1 MAKTYTKSEIAKML
15 RQAGFPESEIPTM
28 TAITM
33 AESGGR
39 STALNPNRSTGD
51 ESYGLLQINMI
62 DELGPERRR
71 QFGLKSNEEL
81 YDPMTNFRVAKG
93 IYDQQGLNAWG
104 AYTNQSYKKFLPE
117 SSKAALDTA
126 DDTQPIPSYQPQET
140 ITTTPEP
147 RMGDTYNYN
156 FYDLGNEDKET
167 KLSLAQQ
174 LTNKLLK
181 DQLSSSLKSSPSQ
194 SDTLLNLAL
203 KLDPVMQ
210 QMKTGQLGSGY
221 ANPLQVLQSYLG

>member
-1 MAKTYTKSEIAKML
+1 MSKVYTKSEIAKML

-117 SSKAALDTA
+117 SSQAALDTA

-140 ITTTPEP
+140 TTTTPEP
-147 RMGDTYNYN
+147 RMGDTYNFYN
-156 FYDLGNEDKET
+156 LGNEDKET

-181 DQLSSSLKSSPSQ
+181 DQLSNSFKSSPSQ
-194 SDTLLNLAL
+194 NDTLLNLAL

-210 QMKTGQLGSGY
+210 QMKTGQPGSGY

>member
-15 RQAGFPESEIPTM
+15 RQVGFPESEIPTM

-39 STALNPNRSTGD
+39 SDAFNPRGPD
-51 ESYGLLQINMI
+51 LSYGLAQINMY
-62 DELGPERRR
+62 ENLGPERRS

-81 YDPMTNFRVAKG
+81 YDPITNLRAAKA

-117 SSKAALDTA
+117 SAQAALDTA

-147 RMGDTYNYN
+147 RMGDTYNFYN
-156 FYDLGNEDKET
+156 LGNEDKET

-181 DQLSSSLKSSPSQ
+181 DQISNSLKSSPSQ
-194 SDTLLNLAL
+194 NDTLLNLAL

-210 QMKTGQLGSGY
+210 QMKTGQAGSGY
-221 ANPLQVLQSYLG
+221 ANPLQILQNYLS